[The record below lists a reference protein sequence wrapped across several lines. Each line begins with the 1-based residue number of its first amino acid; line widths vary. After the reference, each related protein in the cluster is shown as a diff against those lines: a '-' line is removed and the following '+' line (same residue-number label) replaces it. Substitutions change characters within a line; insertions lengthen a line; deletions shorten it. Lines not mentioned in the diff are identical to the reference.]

1 MPLGEMGAFLLFLAV
16 IFVFGNLW
24 FHFVETILRWIKKL
38 FIGQI
43 LRRGIDSP
51 YIRMR
56 MIETNEIRTLMGQ

>member
-38 FIGQI
+38 F
-43 LRRGIDSP
+43 
-51 YIRMR
+51 
-56 MIETNEIRTLMGQ
+56 MGHKNPPMWHRFPIYKDEND